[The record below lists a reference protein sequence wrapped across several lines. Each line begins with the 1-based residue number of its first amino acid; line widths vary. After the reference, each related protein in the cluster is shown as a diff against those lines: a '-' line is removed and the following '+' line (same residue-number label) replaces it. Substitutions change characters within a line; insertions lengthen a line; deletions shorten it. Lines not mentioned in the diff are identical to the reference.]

1 MAKRFRF
8 RLDTLLKVRTLR
20 ERAAMRRVAAQ
31 RAEIARLDLA
41 DRQTRDAIAAQHR
54 TLLLHQQ
61 TTRVDPTTLQR
72 GRAWIAHLRKTMVLR
87 DIERGKLQQGLGEL
101 QDRLRQAR
109 TDKRI
114 IEKLRERREQ
124 EHVRDQARREQAEAE
139 DLARQLH
146 AFDWL

>member
-20 ERAAMRRVAAQ
+20 EREAMRRVATQ

-54 TLLLHQQ
+54 ALLLHQQ

-87 DIERGKLQQGLGEL
+87 ELERAKLQQRLTAF
-101 QDRLRQAR
+101 QDKLRQAR

-124 EHVRDQARREQAEAE
+124 EHVRDQARREQAAAE
-139 DLARQLH
+139 ELARQLH
-146 AFDWL
+146 AFDGL